1 MRQLLTTMFAL
12 VLTGAFLLSC
22 GPSLYDI
29 PEPPPREQWR
39 RHSLNP
45 ADTDARSQQNFFAA
59 QDSLLSFVEAMDQ
72 ERYDDAYDLLSN
84 ETRILLD
91 DLSPTGL
98 GEDVLETGEI
108 RRDETDYR
116 VNAMDLFAIADLSDI
131 VDEPT
136 DGRSEAETYR
146 RKEIYAIGADG
157 NVHHIV
163 LIFEENEWRIHHPDI
178 DLTPG
183 APGRRSDT

>member
-1 MRQLLTTMFAL
+1 MRQRLTTTFVL
-12 VLTGAFLLSC
+12 VLTGAFLWSC
-22 GPSLYDI
+22 GPSLYEI

-45 ADTDARSQQNFFAA
+45 ADTTARSQQNFFAA
-59 QDSLLSFVEAMDQ
+59 QDSFLAFVEAMDQ

-98 GEDVLETGEI
+98 GEDVLETGAI
-108 RRDETDYR
+108 QRDETEYHVD
-116 VNAMDLFAIADLSDI
+116 ALDLFAVADLTDI

-136 DGRSEAETYR
+136 DGSSEVETYR
-146 RKEIYAIGADG
+146 RKEIYAVGADG
-157 NVHHIV
+157 QVHHIV
-163 LIFEENEWRIHHPDI
+163 LILEEDEWRIHHPDI
-178 DLTPG
+178 ELTPG